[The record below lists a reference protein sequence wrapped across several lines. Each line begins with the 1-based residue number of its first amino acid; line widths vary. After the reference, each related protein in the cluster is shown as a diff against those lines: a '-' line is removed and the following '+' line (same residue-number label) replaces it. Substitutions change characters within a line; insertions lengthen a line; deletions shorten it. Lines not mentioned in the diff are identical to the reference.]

1 MADVAKPMSSCEQSS
16 VVRVRMTV
24 AYDGG
29 PFHGFAE
36 NEGVVTVGATLR
48 RAIERVLGHPV
59 TMGVAGRTD
68 RGVHAWGQVVTFDAD
83 PARLELDVLQRAV
96 NALCRPSI
104 AVRDVAI
111 AQADFHARFSATARV
126 YRYRVYNELPPNPF
140 AATTS
145 WHIPQPLDLAALRNA
160 TIPFV
165 GTHDFSSFCKRPR
178 NLEPDAPEPSFVR
191 AIRRAEWTRGSSA
204 TGAADGILVFEIE
217 AKSFCR
223 QMVRS
228 IVGTLVDVGLGRRR
242 ASEIP
247 AILVA
252 RDRNAAGSVAPPRGL
267 VLWLVRF

>member
-1 MADVAKPMSSCEQSS
+1 
-16 VVRVRMTV
+16 MTV
-24 AYDGG
+24 AYDGA

-48 RAIERVLGHPV
+48 HAIERVLGHPV
-59 TMGVAGRTD
+59 TLGVAGRTD

-83 PARLELDVLQRAV
+83 PARLELDALARAL

-104 AVRDVAI
+104 AVRDVALA

-126 YRYRVYNELPPNPF
+126 YRYRVYNEVAPNPF
-140 AATTS
+140 VANTS

-165 GTHDFSSFCKRPR
+165 GTHDFSSFCKRTRTVRPPTK
-178 NLEPDAPEPSFVR
+178 EVSFVR
-191 AIRRAEWTRGSSA
+191 AVRRADWSRRS
-204 TGAADGILVFEIE
+204 DGMVIFEIE
-217 AKSFCR
+217 ARSFCR

-242 ASEIP
+242 ASDIP
-247 AILVA
+247 AMLVA

-267 VLWLVRF
+267 VLWEVRF